1 MDGYKDLHMSRL
13 IKLFLTIILL
23 LTLHSQGLAQW
34 TQDFSRQMEIPNI
47 ITLESSESHLYALSD
62 SEGLAVFRAHSDS
75 LQYLYTS
82 TGMQQRGNRMDSD
95 IRFAYL
101 YGDTRRL
108 TVIEPTS
115 VLGVY
120 SSTVLPE
127 RPRSVKRVGNYL
139 YMAMGSGGL
148 GSLSLESPESV
159 DSDVRLIDE
168 SRFSGS
174 QVQYLATDRNR
185 ILYVLSGNR
194 YVDIFTISSGDDES
208 VAEHEER
215 AELDRDAEKIF
226 LTSDELIGADRS
238 GNIFL
243 ISSGGSTSEIGSVGS
258 SIRDLRIWNEQL
270 VVRTNDGEL
279 WIGSM
284 DGEIAL
290 WKDDGEAG
298 NFFTVTEDQLWVSE
312 RGRLAPVVSREG
324 MANGSG
330 ESNGE
335 NRLVLKEI
343 PDITI
348 PFPRPLLLPLE
359 LEYEFDG
366 DVSLTFDAP
375 FSNARIRGNTLLWQ
389 PSATQTGRHR
399 VEVIATSP
407 DGQSDRQTFTVDLRP
422 FNSPPRFTSVR
433 PVSIPVGESFQLD
446 IRAVDPDGVNP
457 NLIRYLGV
465 DLPEGARLNEKTGL
479 FTWNPNVRQVGEHTF
494 QVVAT
499 DQYGAA
505 TSQDFE
511 IRVIEIEEAEEA
523 TEEQDN

>member
-1 MDGYKDLHMSRL
+1 MDGSKPMHTMRR
-13 IKLFLTIILL
+13 TTLL
-23 LTLHSQGLAQW
+23 LISLFAIFSLQDLQAQW
-34 TQDFSRQMEIPNI
+34 MQDFSRQMEIPDI
-47 ITLESSESHLYALSD
+47 ISLESSETHLYALSE
-62 SEGLAVFRAHSDS
+62 SEGLVVFRAHADS

-82 TGMQQRGNRMDSD
+82 TGMQQRGNLMDSD

-101 YGDTRRL
+101 FGDTRRL

-139 YMAMGSGGL
+139 YIAMGNGGL
-148 GSLSLESPESV
+148 GSISLESPESV

-168 SRFSGS
+168 GRFEGS
-174 QVQYLATDRNR
+174 NVQYLATDRNQ

-194 YVDIFTISSGDDES
+194 NLDIFKITAEDDES
-208 VAEHEER
+208 IAEHDER
-215 AELDRDAEKIF
+215 VELDRDTEKIF
-226 LTSDELIGADRS
+226 LTQDELIGSDRS
-238 GNIFL
+238 GNIYL
-243 ISSGGSTSEIGSVGS
+243 ISSGGRTSDVGNVGDSV
-258 SIRDLRIWNEQL
+258 RNLRIWGDQL
-270 VVRTNDGEL
+270 VVRTESSEL
-279 WIGSM
+279 WIGSL
-284 DGEIAL
+284 DDEPVR
-290 WKDDGEAG
+290 WRDDGDAG
-298 NFFTVTEDQLWVSE
+298 NYFTVSEDQLWVSE
-312 RGRLAPVVSREG
+312 RSRLAPVVPREG
-324 MANGSG
+324 VASG
-330 ESNGE
+330 ETNGDDR

-343 PDITI
+343 SDITI
-348 PFPRPLLLPLE
+348 PFPRPLLQPIE

-366 DVSLTFDAP
+366 EVSFTVDAP
-375 FSNARIRGNTLLWQ
+375 FSNARIRGNTLFWQ

-399 VEVIATSP
+399 VEIIATSP

-422 FNSPPRFTSVR
+422 FNTPPRFTSVR
-433 PVSIPVGESFQLD
+433 PMSIPVGEAFQLD

-465 DLPEGARLNEKTGL
+465 DLPEGARLNEKTGT
-479 FTWNPNVRQVGEHTF
+479 FTWNPNVRQVGSHTF

-511 IRVIEIEEAEEA
+511 IRVVEIDEEEA
-523 TEEQDN
+523 TEDQDN